1 MLSSVSLRKLGAV
14 TTSSEEL
21 HIRHVVKRNLF
32 TLLGKLRL
40 ACRLI
45 RPGGPGLRRGLC
57 GVQLIGKHRRGR
69 AVARACSGGFGG
81 MMVGLMLNS
90 ASWHHWWNDHLI
102 RGDLDVALS
111 LALNDVFSSA
121 LYRSWLNQERYESYA
136 A

>member
-1 MLSSVSLRKLGAV
+1 MSSASLRKLGAV

-40 ACRLI
+40 ARWLI
-45 RPGGPGLRRGLC
+45 RPGGRPGLRRGLC
-57 GVQLIGKHRRGR
+57 GVQQIGKHRRGA
-69 AVARACSGGFGG
+69 AVARACSGGVGG
-81 MMVGLMLNS
+81 MMMGLMLKS

-102 RGDLDVALS
+102 RGDLEVALS

-121 LYRSWLNQERYESYA
+121 LYRLWLNQERYEIYA